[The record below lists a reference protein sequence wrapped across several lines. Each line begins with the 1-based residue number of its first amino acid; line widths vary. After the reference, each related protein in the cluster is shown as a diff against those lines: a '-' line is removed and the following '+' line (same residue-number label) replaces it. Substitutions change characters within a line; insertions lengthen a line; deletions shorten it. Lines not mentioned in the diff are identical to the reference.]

1 MAIVEILE
9 NKLDTRRGG
18 DDCEFN
24 GYLEDYVLDID
35 DLEMDES
42 VKKALK
48 LIAEEDNQAKVCVN
62 LRMSVNKEAI
72 SNQIIR
78 YKDVFK
84 LNGKPIILPFVIYGE
99 KNMADR
105 AMVIV
110 PYEKFGYLFAKGYY
124 YCMTE
129 PGSDYANCKNEIVSV
144 CLSSVNDI
152 FDAYKRL
159 HSVTAG
165 SLQRSIDHNDFTNY
179 ETLKENAVEC
189 ADSIREN
196 AVSVLAGLED
206 KTDAIYQMVVKWFL
220 LKKVLY
226 VQYMVNKDIL
236 NRVHEGNV
244 KKQRNQAKLNSEEI
258 KFMSFSELWRCTGE
272 NQTKEVME

>member
-129 PGSDYANCKNEIVSV
+129 PGSDYASCKNEIVSV

-196 AVSVLAGLED
+196 AVSVLTGLED
-206 KTDAIYQMVVKWFL
+206 KTDAIYQMVVRWFL

-272 NQTKEVME
+272 NQTKEVVE